1 MRHPNLFVLLLS
13 ALCFVASSRNVDKN
27 KNQVSLSLW
36 GITVQGENQDEVI
49 RNLIEQTDEF
59 DYYDD
64 DRTEI
69 WRLMFCGVPFGLNL
83 DSVQTNGVTNITNIT
98 LISSHQSKADFEAI
112 KNGLSKRLGNPDIE
126 DYEGGTDEIEGRFY
140 GRCAWYRDECNATL
154 RNLHSEEGGLVV
166 FFEYNNDHIR

>member
-1 MRHPNLFVLLLS
+1 MIYLNLVILLLS
-13 ALCFVASSRNVDKN
+13 TLYFAACGNVDKN
-27 KNQVSLSLW
+27 KNQVSLSLL
-36 GITVQGENQDEVI
+36 GITVQGESQDEVI

-69 WRLMFCGVPFGLNL
+69 WRLMFCCVPFGLNL
-83 DSVQTNGVTNITNIT
+83 DSAQTNGVTTITDIT
-98 LISSHQSKADFEAI
+98 LITSHQSKADFEAI
-112 KNGLSKRLGNPDIE
+112 KSGISKRLGNPDIE

-154 RNLHSEEGGLVV
+154 RSINGDQGGLVV
-166 FFEYNNDHIR
+166 FFDIGQGKL

>member
-1 MRHPNLFVLLLS
+1 MKHLQLFILLLS
-13 ALCFVASSRNVDKN
+13 ALCFVACSRNVDKN

-36 GITVQGENQDEVI
+36 GITFQGENQDEVI

-83 DSVQTNGVTNITNIT
+83 DSVQTNGVTTITDMT

-140 GRCAWYRDECNATL
+140 GRCAWYGDECNATL

-166 FFEYNNDHIR
+166 FFDIDQGKQ